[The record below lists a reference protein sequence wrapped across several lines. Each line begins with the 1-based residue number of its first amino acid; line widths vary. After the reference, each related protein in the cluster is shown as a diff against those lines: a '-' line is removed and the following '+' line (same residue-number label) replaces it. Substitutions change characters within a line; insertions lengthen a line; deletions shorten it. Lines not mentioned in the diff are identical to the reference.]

1 MEQNLLSLQLR
12 QVYELMDGQRLTQRQ
27 VRQLIREVLQEVLTI
42 QARAGIRT
50 V

>member
-1 MEQNLLSLQLR
+1 
-12 QVYELMDGQRLTQRQ
+12 MDGQRLTQRQ